1 MDPVQLTE
9 DLVNIGSV
17 SGDEQ
22 QIADAVEAALRGL
35 DHLEV
40 QRFGNTVVART
51 HQGRGERVVIAE
63 GLEPGERVIVEGFQ
77 KVRPGA
83 PVSAEPWKPEEGK
96 AAADAAAQKSPS

>member
-1 MDPVQLTE
+1 MSLDLSVDPVQLTE

-51 HQGRGERVVIAE
+51 HQGRDERVVIAGHLDTVPLNDNLPARRDE
-63 GLEPGERVIVEGFQ
+63 TPAA
-77 KVRPGA
+77 RPRR
-83 PVSAEPWKPEEGK
+83 
-96 AAADAAAQKSPS
+96 AAT